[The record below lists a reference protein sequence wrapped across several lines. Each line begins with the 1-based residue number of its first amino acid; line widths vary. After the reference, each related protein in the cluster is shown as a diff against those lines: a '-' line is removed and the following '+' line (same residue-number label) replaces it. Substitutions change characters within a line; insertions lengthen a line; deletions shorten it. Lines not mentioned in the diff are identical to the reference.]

1 MRFDPAGLPSVE
13 LPLRD
18 ANWSISDRIVTSKS
32 FISSF
37 VDYEN
42 RPYSRY
48 DKDHKIV
55 IIEKDEI
62 NSNNFRS
69 DEFTSSHDGKHVLF
83 AGCSVS
89 FGDGLFKEEVWAYKL
104 YKKLSEQT
112 KLSGYFNLSAQGIGA
127 VEIFKNISIYIDR
140 FGIPDVIFVLLPNLF
155 RFIDYRDDRYF
166 LTALNEWRYA
176 ENAALYKKALPIFY
190 SQYLMLESL
199 CRITDTKLYVSST
212 DHNVSDAIS
221 LLETQRFFG
230 FDENKK
236 FEHAYRYSKANPE
249 DDHVLIARDLGEHPG
264 TGIHD
269 YYTQE
274 FYRLYED
281 GL

>member
-1 MRFDPAGLPSVE
+1 MRFDPAGLPDVE

-18 ANWSISDRIVTSKS
+18 TTWSIEDSIVNSKS

-37 VDYEN
+37 VDYIN
-42 RPYSRY
+42 YPYSRY
-48 DKDHKIV
+48 DKDHKII
-55 IIEKDEI
+55 IIEENEI

-69 DEFTSSHDGKHVLF
+69 DEFTDSHDGKHLLF

-104 YKKLSEQT
+104 YKKISEQS
-112 KLSGYFNLSAQGIGA
+112 KVSGYFNLSAQGIGA
-127 VEIFKNISIYIDR
+127 IEIFRNISIYIDK
-140 FGIPDVIFVLLPNLF
+140 FGMPDIIFVLIPNLF
-155 RFIDYRDDRYF
+155 RFIDYRDGRYF
-166 LTALNEWRYA
+166 LTALNEWKYA
-176 ENAALYKKALPIFY
+176 ENIHLYKKALPILY
-190 SQYLMLESL
+190 SQYLMLEGL
-199 CRITDTKLYVSST
+199 CKITNTSLYVSST
-212 DHNVSDAIS
+212 DNNVSDAMS
-221 LLETQRFFG
+221 LLETERFFA

-236 FEHAYRYSKANPE
+236 FEHAYQYSKENPH
-249 DDHVLIARDLGEHPG
+249 DNYVLLARDLGEHPG

-274 FYRLYED
+274 FYRLYEE